1 MLLLFFYINKILL
14 IKVKHYK
21 AKKKQVVLDK
31 VPSLLANSI
40 NLQFFNNSTMDIHL
54 TLLVY
59 YSTSNA
65 ELL

>member
-1 MLLLFFYINKILL
+1 MLLFFFYINKILL

-40 NLQFFNNSTMDIHL
+40 NLQSFNNSTMDIHF
-54 TLLVY
+54 LLVY
-59 YSTSNA
+59 HSTSYA